1 MFTLPIKGSDAVYTV
16 NPSKIIC
23 VGRNYLEHVKE
34 GALIHGVGEVIE
46 VPSEPILFPK
56 FPNTL
61 LPPDGDIE
69 LPLIIGDYDF
79 EARTDYEGELAI
91 IIGKDCK
98 HVAEEEAYSVIY
110 GFTCL
115 LDISQRNIQNG
126 DRSGWFRGKSFDTFA
141 PLGPVVV
148 PIDQMEDPQSLS
160 LETRLN
166 GRVVQQGNTEQMI
179 FPLKTLIAYI
189 SRNFS
194 LKTGDII
201 ATGTPSGVGP
211 LKEGDTIEVEIEK
224 IGCLKNQVVQE
235 SL

>member
-1 MFTLPIKGSDAVYTV
+1 MFTLPIKGSDDLYTV

-23 VGRNYLEHVKE
+23 VGRNYVEHVKE
-34 GALIHGVGEVIE
+34 GTQIHGKDEVIE
-46 VPSEPILFPK
+46 IPAEPMLFPK

-61 LPPDGDIE
+61 LPPGGDIQ
-69 LPLIIGDYDF
+69 LPVVIGDYDF
-79 EARTDYEGELAI
+79 EPRTDYEGELAI

-98 HVAEEEAYSVIY
+98 HISQEDAYSVIY

-141 PLGPVVV
+141 PLGPIVV
-148 PIDQMEDPQSLS
+148 PIDQIGDPQALG

-166 GRVVQQGNTEQMI
+166 GKVVQQGNTEQMI
-179 FPLKTLIAYI
+179 FTIKRLIAYI

-194 LKTGDII
+194 LKEGDII

-211 LKEGDTIEVEIEK
+211 LKAGDRIEVEIDK
-224 IGCLKNQVVQE
+224 IGCLQNQVVE
-235 SL
+235 EEI